1 MPAEEDMLKSST
13 LKFVTITLLGLTAF
27 TGCSKKSKTINPE
40 RAKEVIV
47 YSYDS
52 FVSEWG
58 PGPEIEEK
66 FEAATKYDLVYVDCG
81 EGINVL
87 NRALLEKDNVQAD
100 IILGLDNNI
109 SEKAISQNILLP
121 YKPKDADKI
130 ISKTVREQLS
140 HDWFLTPSDYSHF
153 AFIYDTK
160 SEVPSPKCLEDLT
173 SPIYAKK
180 IILMDPRTS
189 TPGLGF
195 VNWTLAAFG
204 DKDKV
209 LDYWKEL
216 KPNILTMAPSWST
229 GYGLFKKGEAPLVI
243 SYTTSAASHIE
254 YDNDYNYIALLF
266 EDGHAIQVEGAGILK
281 GAPNIQ
287 GAKAFMDFLI
297 GTEAQS
303 TIPLTQWMNPVNQ
316 DVVLPES
323 YKKAAPIPAETIS
336 APADETAKLVD
347 EIMKILE

>member
-1 MPAEEDMLKSST
+1 MIKSST
-13 LKFVTITLLGLTAF
+13 FKFLSILLLGLTAF
-27 TGCSKKSKTINPE
+27 TGCSKKSAKVDPE

-66 FEAATKYDLVYVDCG
+66 FEAATGYDLVYVNCG
-81 EGINVL
+81 EGLNVL

-121 YKPKDADKI
+121 YKPKNADKI
-130 ISKTVREQLS
+130 IAKNVREQLS
-140 HDWFLTPSDYSHF
+140 SNWSLTPYDYSHF
-153 AFIYDTK
+153 AFIYDTE
-160 SEVPSPKCLEDLT
+160 SDVPGPKCLEDLT
-173 SPIYAKK
+173 SPVYEKK

-195 VNWTLAAFG
+195 VNWTLAAYG
-204 DKDKV
+204 DKV
-209 LDYWKEL
+209 LDYWKAL

-254 YDNDYNYIALLF
+254 YDNVHKYIAVLF
-266 EDGHAIQVEGAGILK
+266 EDGHAVQVEGAGILK
-281 GAPNIQ
+281 GAPNIE

-297 GTEAQS
+297 STDAQS
-303 TIPLTQWMNPVNQ
+303 TIPLTQWMNPVNPNV
-316 DVVLPES
+316 DLPES
-323 YKKAAPIPAETIS
+323 YKEAAPIPAVTIS
-336 APADETAKLVD
+336 APADETAKIVD